1 MSEHDEGD
9 KTEEPTPEK
18 RKKARDE
25 GQFARSKDAGA
36 VVASVAVLAALVG
49 MAPSVAG
56 LVRELTQ
63 NCLRNPHAFIGGDI
77 RSIVQQ
83 ALTTLAILCVPV
95 GVIAAIA
102 GTAIGFAEA
111 GFHPNTDL
119 VMPKFERL
127 DPISKLGQLFSPKS
141 GTVNVVLSLARVGV
155 VGWVAYSVVSE
166 AFPRLTRL
174 SRIPLAT
181 GVTQALEVT
190 LRVAMW
196 ATLALAI
203 LAAADYAQS
212 WFKTEKQLK
221 MSREEL
227 KEEMKQQ
234 DGNPQIKARQRA
246 KAREILRRGIA
257 KEVKSS
263 DVVIANPTHV
273 AVAIRYRPEE
283 GAPIV
288 AAKGYDEV
296 ALYIKK
302 LAAENNIPIVE
313 NRPLA
318 RALAEKVKQGRSIPV
333 DLYAAVAE
341 VLAFV
346 YRLKHRRRR
355 A

>member
-1 MSEHDEGD
+1 MSEHDESD

-36 VVASVAVLAALVG
+36 VVASIAVLAALVG
-49 MAPSVAG
+49 MAPTVAG

-63 NCLRNPHAFIGGDI
+63 TCLRNPHAFIGGDMRGI
-77 RSIVQQ
+77 AQQ
-83 ALTTLAILCVPV
+83 ALTTLAVLCVPV

-111 GFHPNTDL
+111 GFQPNSDL
-119 VMPKFERL
+119 LMPKFDRL
-127 DPISKLGQLFSPKS
+127 NPITKLGQLFSPKS
-141 GTVNVVLSLARVGV
+141 GSVNVVLSLARVGV

-174 SRIPLAT
+174 SRTPLAT

-221 MSREEL
+221 MSRDEL
-227 KEEMKQQ
+227 TEEMKQQ

-257 KEVKSS
+257 
-263 DVVIANPTHV
+263 
-273 AVAIRYRPEE
+273 
-283 GAPIV
+283 
-288 AAKGYDEV
+288 
-296 ALYIKK
+296 
-302 LAAENNIPIVE
+302 
-313 NRPLA
+313 
-318 RALAEKVKQGRSIPV
+318 
-333 DLYAAVAE
+333 
-341 VLAFV
+341 
-346 YRLKHRRRR
+346 
-355 A
+355 